1 MVTTAQAA
9 SNLNVSNA
17 FLFTTEHQVQQG
29 FTSVR
34 SIYYLDQEVV
44 LDRFQESPG
53 LSATHHATIPADIWV
68 LEIPHQ
74 DKSPRARHLL
84 QLKQEGLNSL
94 LLIRWPVADP
104 LLDQSLI
111 FTHKLLT

>member
-17 FLFTTEHQVQQG
+17 FLFISEHQVQQG
-29 FTSVR
+29 FTSGR

-44 LDRFQESPG
+44 LNRLQECPV

-68 LEIPHQ
+68 VEIPHQ
-74 DKSPRARHLL
+74 DKSL
-84 QLKQEGLNSL
+84 
-94 LLIRWPVADP
+94 
-104 LLDQSLI
+104 
-111 FTHKLLT
+111 

>member
-44 LDRFQESPG
+44 LNRLQESPG
-53 LSATHHATIPADIWV
+53 WSATCQATIPADIRV
-68 LEIPHQ
+68 AEIPHQ
-74 DKSPRARHLL
+74 DRSPRAQHLL
-84 QLKQEGLNSL
+84 QLKQEGLVHSL
-94 LLIRWPVADP
+94 LLIGWPVAYP
-104 LLDQSLI
+104 S
-111 FTHKLLT
+111 H